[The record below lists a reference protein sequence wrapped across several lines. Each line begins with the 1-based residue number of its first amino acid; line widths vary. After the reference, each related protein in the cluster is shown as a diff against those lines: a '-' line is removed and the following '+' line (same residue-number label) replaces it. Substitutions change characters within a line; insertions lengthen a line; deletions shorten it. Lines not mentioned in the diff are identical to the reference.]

1 MIVGLIEPLRLCYV
15 LLLIPSFDGKSRHER
30 GLMLVLQAVPELG
43 VRFLGLGF
51 K

>member
-1 MIVGLIEPLRLCYV
+1 MESLRLFNV
-15 LLLIPSFDGKSRHER
+15 LLLIPAFDGKSRHER
-30 GLMLVLQAVPELG
+30 GLMLVLQAVPEIW